1 MCLAESE
8 KPIRRSILPREK
20 FENCLKKSFR
30 LILEKRWRNKLTM
43 AYYCLAGILW
53 VVDFSNNRYEFPIS
67 TRVCKAVL
75 TVG

>member
-1 MCLAESE
+1 
-8 KPIRRSILPREK
+8 
-20 FENCLKKSFR
+20 
-30 LILEKRWRNKLTM
+30 M

>member
-8 KPIRRSILPREK
+8 KPIRQYPTPWKIRKL
-20 FENCLKKSFR
+20 LKKSFR

-67 TRVCKAVL
+67 TWVCKAVL